1 MGKRLLAGNEEGPGC
16 AGSTLTSDGWC
27 QGGWLLLASWTF
39 SKNRVPG
46 RASLGLEDLQLLRF
60 DPSGCDVSD
69 H

>member
-1 MGKRLLAGNEEGPGC
+1 M
-16 AGSTLTSDGWC
+16 
-27 QGGWLLLASWTF
+27 ASWTF